1 MFMGKY
7 WEDIYKII
15 NEDLGLQTMLIL
27 SEEPIKVL
35 INEFNFNTN
44 QLSYVNGKNFAKEF
58 EELLNKLS
66 EEYEQVENITLDGNG
81 NIKED
86 VITDDQTIP
95 IEDVNEINDEIVI
108 DEPLV
113 QETTE
118 EIDYTTLNNEDQIFN
133 EEIETPSNNEEN
145 TTEEINDDVTGN
157 QYEADDFDIIKFY
170 QYMTYLTKIKIDLRE
185 DESDWLKDK
194 EDTYTKYP
202 EWKIQ
207 KLEELKETGS
217 TIITNINVTNKEQ
230 FEAIEKS
237 ILQHAFSGKNK
248 KKLTKLLYPEFEISD
263 NPTQDYARLL
273 VAKEKVFKSS
283 KDKLVISLESEI
295 KTNFTQYI
303 ESKGNSKET
312 WNSELN
318 LVAIEMNSLK
328 NKNNKIYNVSRKLR
342 SIPGIAITT
351 GIGLAGLALLPVS
364 LTAGSIMIG
373 SYAVVK
379 GVLGYMSADGMVTAG
394 HRFFRQRF
402 GKNDIYK
409 AGASLIYND
418 GQATKHIIDQRMNK
432 FQTLIVKTINKVNK
446 IMGNDK
452 IFSENIDNLTA
463 DVTDVTDGL
472 VDYANKYRKFKIYK
486 TIASVAVGI
495 SCAVISPGSLK
506 NLSDGIKS
514 AYTKIFHPT
523 HVVENI
529 GQTAVDSTTVMDS
542 VTTRTPVNTPIDYS
556 MIDKAFGPVDSTAVM
571 DSVTTRMPVDS
582 TTVMDSVTAG
592 MPVNSTAVMDS
603 VTTGMP
609 VNTPI
614 DYSMIDKAFGP
625 VDSTTVMDSVT
636 TGMPVDSATVMDSV
650 TAGTPVD
657 STAVMDSVTAG
668 TLSTATTIDPAITE
682 IVVGKGGSFW
692 TMATEAAKN
701 TTDFSNLT
709 DAQQLYVIDGIKDQM
724 LINPTQF
731 GIDATEM
738 MKDSTGA
745 LTWVKQGA
753 TANLK
758 EMTEMCTQMMSKAVN
773 PINAKQ
779 VAQFATKA
787 ATRVA

>member
-1 MFMGKY
+1 MGKY

-418 GQATKHIIDQRMNK
+418 GQATKHIIDRRKCHNK
-432 FQTLIVKTINKVNK
+432 RSDNEVLFLK
-446 IMGNDK
+446 ILNNH
-452 IFSENIDNLTA
+452 FYHL
-463 DVTDVTDGL
+463 
-472 VDYANKYRKFKIYK
+472 
-486 TIASVAVGI
+486 
-495 SCAVISPGSLK
+495 
-506 NLSDGIKS
+506 
-514 AYTKIFHPT
+514 
-523 HVVENI
+523 
-529 GQTAVDSTTVMDS
+529 
-542 VTTRTPVNTPIDYS
+542 
-556 MIDKAFGPVDSTAVM
+556 
-571 DSVTTRMPVDS
+571 
-582 TTVMDSVTAG
+582 
-592 MPVNSTAVMDS
+592 
-603 VTTGMP
+603 
-609 VNTPI
+609 
-614 DYSMIDKAFGP
+614 
-625 VDSTTVMDSVT
+625 
-636 TGMPVDSATVMDSV
+636 
-650 TAGTPVD
+650 
-657 STAVMDSVTAG
+657 
-668 TLSTATTIDPAITE
+668 
-682 IVVGKGGSFW
+682 
-692 TMATEAAKN
+692 
-701 TTDFSNLT
+701 
-709 DAQQLYVIDGIKDQM
+709 
-724 LINPTQF
+724 
-731 GIDATEM
+731 
-738 MKDSTGA
+738 
-745 LTWVKQGA
+745 
-753 TANLK
+753 
-758 EMTEMCTQMMSKAVN
+758 
-773 PINAKQ
+773 
-779 VAQFATKA
+779 
-787 ATRVA
+787 